1 MRVHERGSGETQ
13 SCGTGACAVFAAAL
27 RRDGAGEP
35 GTSWTVDV
43 PGGRLLLRQR
53 DDGGI
58 DLTGPVRIVA
68 SGTVD
73 HDWLEGHR

>member
-1 MRVHERGSGETQ
+1 MG
-13 SCGTGACAVFAAAL
+13 CNACKISAAAR
-27 RRDGAGEP
+27 RRDGAAQP
-35 GTSWTVDV
+35 GASWTVDV
-43 PGGRLLLRQR
+43 PGGRLRLRQR